1 MFEEDPSRR
10 ATIIG
15 GVLLIAMI
23 IGFLAAML
31 LFVTKWHQWISR

>member
-15 GVLLIAMI
+15 AVLLIAMI
-23 IGFLAAML
+23 IGFLAAMV
-31 LFVTKWHQWISR
+31 LFVTKWHQWTSR